1 MEDQEKVEMIGM
13 DQVTGEEREDF
24 PFYFLVIASTPL
36 TPHFP
41 FSFTSINGLVPTN
54 LVPSLITTGRRGAYY
69 TLHGED

>member
-1 MEDQEKVEMIGM
+1 MIGM

-36 TPHFP
+36 TPHLP
-41 FSFTSINGLVPTN
+41 FSFTSINGGLVPTN
-54 LVPSLITTGRRGAYY
+54 LVSSLITKGRRGAYY

>member
-1 MEDQEKVEMIGM
+1 MIGM

-36 TPHFP
+36 TPHLP

-54 LVPSLITTGRRGAYY
+54 LVSSLITKGRRGAYY